1 MDIKDTPD
9 LTTCQLFLNSF
20 KTINNIPN
28 KVFILVYILPGI
40 SETIEKN
47 WNTVRD
53 IGLHRKGFSFSFD
66 KGLFSRALIKKVFSI
81 ISFWNSS

>member
-9 LTTCQLFLNSF
+9 FTTCQLFLNSF

-40 SETIEKN
+40 SETIEIN
-47 WNTVRD
+47 
-53 IGLHRKGFSFSFD
+53 
-66 KGLFSRALIKKVFSI
+66 
-81 ISFWNSS
+81 